1 MAPDTKGKV
10 AHVDRNPYLDARRE
24 WNERYGSYIQE
35 ARRWRTVAAVA
46 AAITLLAVGGVV
58 WIGGQS
64 KLVPFLVMINQ
75 KGEALVGRV
84 ATPGEVNDD
93 MIRALLAGFVEDW
106 RSVSV
111 DGGMQKKMIDNVYA
125 HLSGGDPAFNSIN
138 TYYQGNNPYELA
150 GRQVV
155 SVDIKSVLRT
165 TKDSLQ
171 IEWQEQTHD
180 RKGNLIK
187 TESWKASVI
196 VTLIPPK
203 TEDVIMRNPVGLYVK
218 ELTWSQQ
225 LY

>member
-1 MAPDTKGKV
+1 MAPDTKSKV

-125 HLSGGDPAFNSIN
+125 HLSGGDAATSSRSC
-138 TYYQGNNPYELA
+138 
-150 GRQVV
+150 GRRK
-155 SVDIKSVLRT
+155 IPCKSNGRNRRT
-165 TKDSLQ
+165 IGRAT
-171 IEWQEQTHD
+171 
-180 RKGNLIK
+180 
-187 TESWKASVI
+187 
-196 VTLIPPK
+196 
-203 TEDVIMRNPVGLYVK
+203 
-218 ELTWSQQ
+218 
-225 LY
+225 